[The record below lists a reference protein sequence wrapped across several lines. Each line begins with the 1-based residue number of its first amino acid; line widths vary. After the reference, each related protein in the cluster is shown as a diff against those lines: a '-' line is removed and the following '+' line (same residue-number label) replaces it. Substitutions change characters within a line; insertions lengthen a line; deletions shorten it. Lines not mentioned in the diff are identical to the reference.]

1 MSLIL
6 EALNRAEQER
16 KHQQQVPD
24 IHTQHQPPQAGR
36 PWRPWVLAGALAAV
50 LILAAGWYLMAS
62 RQAPEAGQPLGGQAV
77 PLALVPEPKP
87 ASTPAGVQ
95 AENPAAAIAAVED
108 TPAAPA
114 PSPAQASAP
123 AGSAAEVQQLYAPPA
138 AEPIVEPAQVAQLYQ
153 PEPAQPTR
161 ELTWPEAGTQEE
173 SGAVSEVAA
182 PEPTASVGST
192 LAPRPELP
200 ARYLSSIADVPYFN
214 DLPWLQKQQIP
225 TISYSRHNYL
235 ANGISSVVINGET
248 RGIGNLV
255 SSGQFIVEDIL
266 ADGVVLRYEHRRFKL
281 PALTGW
287 VNM

>member
-36 PWRPWVLAGALAAV
+36 PWLPWALALGLVLLVILAAV
-50 LILAAGWYLMAS
+50 GWYLMDSA
-62 RQAPEAGQPLGGQAV
+62 RAAGDVQQAAPLVVAPV
-77 PLALVPEPKP
+77 AEPKP
-87 ASTPAGVQ
+87 APGPKAPAEPATRAESAGV
-95 AENPAAAIAAVED
+95 AVPEH
-108 TPAAPA
+108 AL
-114 PSPAQASAP
+114 AQASAP
-123 AGSAAEVQQLYAPPA
+123 AAQSAEVQQLYAPPA

-153 PEPAQPTR
+153 PEPAQPTP
-161 ELTWPEAGTQEE
+161 ELAWPEAGAQGET
-173 SGAVSEVAA
+173 AA
-182 PEPTASVGST
+182 PNAVIPEPAESVGST

-248 RGIGNLV
+248 RGVGNLV

>member
-24 IHTQHQPPQAGR
+24 IHTQHQPPQAPR
-36 PWRPWVLAGALAAV
+36 PWLPWALAGALLSLV
-50 LILAAGWYLMAS
+50 ILAALGWYLLDS
-62 RQAPEAGQPLGGQAV
+62 SPVSLPGQPASGQTAA
-77 PLALVPEPKP
+77 PATEPKP
-87 ASTPAGVQ
+87 QPQSQPDMV
-95 AENPAAAIAAVED
+95 PVVAAVEAPPAD
-108 TPAAPA
+108 PVPAPSSAPLAAEAAAPA
-114 PSPAQASAP
+114 EQ
-123 AGSAAEVQQLYAPPA
+123 AAEVQQLYAPPP
-138 AEPIVEPAQVAQLYQ
+138 AEPVVEPAQVAQLYQ
-153 PEPAQPTR
+153 PEPTQEIREQP
-161 ELTWPEAGTQEE
+161 WPEAAVQE
-173 SGAVSEVAA
+173 GA
-182 PEPTASVGST
+182 EPDTAMAQPVERVGSG

-200 ARYLSSIADVPYFN
+200 ARYLSSITDLPYFN

-248 RGIGNLV
+248 RGVGNLV